1 MFVLSNLIATT
12 ATILDMALGLYTL
25 LIFGRIV
32 LSWVSADP
40 HNPIVQILYQTTEP
54 VLRPIRRRI
63 GTYSGLDHPGCW
75 WPGQIPRADW
85 RKIRVNPAE
94 VHAGP
99 SKRNWARIASEGR
112 CD

>member
-25 LIFGRIV
+25 LIFARIV

-54 VLRPIRRRI
+54 VLRPIRRRVGI
-63 GTYSGLDHPGCW
+63 YSGLDLSPLILLLAIVFLRGVLV
-75 WPGQIPRADW
+75 RSLFDLA
-85 RKIRVNPAE
+85 
-94 VHAGP
+94 
-99 SKRNWARIASEGR
+99 ARL
-112 CD
+112 